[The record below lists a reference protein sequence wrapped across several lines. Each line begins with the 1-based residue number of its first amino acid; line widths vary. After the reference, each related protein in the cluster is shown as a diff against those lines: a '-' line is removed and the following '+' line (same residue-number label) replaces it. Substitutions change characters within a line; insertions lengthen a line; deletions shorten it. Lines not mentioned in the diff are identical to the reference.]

1 MTAAKPAPLMI
12 GGNPVYSLSSYDPV
26 EVEVVVPYTSDGEV
40 ELALSRMVGDEGG
53 TEESLKDAAW
63 ISKHFEGLRSVD
75 ELRRVVRA
83 RLREMNEQFAEGQKR
98 DKCLLALSE
107 RLEQS
112 VPNDYVAMV
121 RGNIRTSF
129 EQRAAANNMTMDQF
143 IERGGVSA
151 AEFDAMLDEQARQ
164 SAEIDAALEAYVR
177 EKKVKANE
185 RDYPRLLGIDPE
197 IAKVM
202 FKQARA
208 AGTFDQIERAA
219 LRGKAADEVVSECRC
234 TYHHES
240 EAEAAE
246 RLKMLR
252 EIMAQG

>member
-1 MTAAKPAPLMI
+1 
-12 GGNPVYSLSSYDPV
+12 
-26 EVEVVVPYTSDGEV
+26 
-40 ELALSRMVGDEGG
+40 
-53 TEESLKDAAW
+53 
-63 ISKHFEGLRSVD
+63 
-75 ELRRVVRA
+75 
-83 RLREMNEQFAEGQKR
+83 
-98 DKCLLALSE
+98 
-107 RLEQS
+107 
-112 VPNDYVAMV
+112 V

-143 IERGGVSA
+143 IEHGGVSA